1 MWPSTTCALL
11 PHLPSPPASLS
22 PSLVFSL
29 SRYADVGLMQQ
40 QLSQPQASH
49 ASRESFKHGMKL
61 KVTLWIRSENDGANH
76 PSELDGRGGEGGKG
90 KRRPCFRMLPKQGFL
105 VGQES
110 SQLVPGH
117 QEFFFFQLLHRRS
130 VPQGGGGSWCK
141 PWNPDPCV
149 QPFFEATD
157 IPLGPGPGPSTL
169 GASDAPG
176 EPGGSEPGGEQRRA
190 YPSRVSLFV
199 SLFVC

>member
-1 MWPSTTCALL
+1 MPSCLTF
-11 PHLPSPPASLS
+11 PHPPASLS

-90 KRRPCFRMLPKQGFL
+90 KRRPCFRHASKTGLSRWTGVFSAGAGSPRVLFL
-105 VGQES
+105 SALASPQRAARRRRL
-110 SQLVPGH
+110 LVQALEP
-117 QEFFFFQLLHRRS
+117 RS
-130 VPQGGGGSWCK
+130 LC
-141 PWNPDPCV
+141 

-176 EPGGSEPGGEQRRA
+176 EPGEPGGSEPGHTGGEQRRA
-190 YPSRVSLFV
+190 YPSVSLFV